1 MSSISVQPLSETEHK
16 RLSSV
21 FEAVQK
27 CEQSYVRTNPGNV
40 VLPAEYENFK
50 DRLKNWEI
58 REDDVYVCAFPKN
71 GSTWTQELVWLIQ
84 NDCDFGKAKAIH
96 LDKRVPFLDNA
107 LLTKLVK
114 SRRLKDGEKALRFQA
129 NLPSPRILK
138 THLQLCLLPDNL
150 LEKSRVV
157 SCLRNPKD
165 TVISYFYHQIL
176 LEGIDG
182 DLPSYFDLFM
192 DNLLLYTSYFDYV
205 TEIWKKRNHP
215 NMCLLFYENMKKDL
229 AANIRKVAKFLGKEF
244 EDEKIEALVDHLSF
258 EKMKNNTA
266 VNKAGYEKHMAHS
279 KGGRFMRKGEIGDW
293 KNHFTIEMNKRMD
306 EAIENY
312 FKPIGLE
319 FQYENG
325 SHDGYKSCIDSK
337 L

>member
-1 MSSISVQPLSETEHK
+1 MKMSSISVQPLSETEHK

-84 NDCDFGKAKAIH
+84 NDCDFGKAKAIQ
-96 LDKRVPFLDNA
+96 LDTRVPFLESPILKNF
-107 LLTKLVK
+107 VK
-114 SRRLKDGEKALRFQA
+114 NRDSMDGEFIFKILAT
-129 NLPSPRILK
+129 LPSPRILK
-138 THLQLCLLPDNL
+138 THLPLCLLPIDL
-150 LEKSRVV
+150 LQKGKVIF
-157 SCLRNPKD
+157 CLRNSKD
-165 TVISYFYHQIL
+165 TILSAYYHQML
-176 LEGIDG
+176 LHGFDG
-182 DLPSYFDLFM
+182 SFPYYFDLFM

-215 NMCLLFYENMKKDL
+215 NMCLLFYEDMKKDL

-258 EKMKNNTA
+258 EKMKTNTA

-293 KNHFTIEMNKRMD
+293 KNHFTTEMNKRMD
-306 EAIENY
+306 EAIEKY
-312 FKPIGLE
+312 LKPIGLE
-319 FQYENG
+319 FQYE
-325 SHDGYKSCIDSK
+325 
-337 L
+337 